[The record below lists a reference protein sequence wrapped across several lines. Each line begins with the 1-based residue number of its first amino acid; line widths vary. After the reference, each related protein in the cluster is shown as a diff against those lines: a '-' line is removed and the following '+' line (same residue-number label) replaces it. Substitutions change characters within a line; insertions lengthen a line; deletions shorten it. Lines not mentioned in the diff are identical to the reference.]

1 VKHVK
6 HVQKIVKIVP
16 KSAEMGLSINERL
29 VKLVRRMCKD
39 VSRSVEMDK

>member
-6 HVQKIVKIVP
+6 LVQKIVKIVQ
-16 KSAEMGLSINERL
+16 KSAEMGSSINERL
-29 VKLVRRMCKD
+29 VKLVLRMCKD